1 MPTHDLTEHE
11 EHVADTNETR
21 LSPKQSASITE
32 RPLLLVFGLRDD
44 PCVEHE
50 KYVTDLHEARLLL
63 KQSAGM
69 VEWASLF
76 DYEGDYLAD
85 TEMLI

>member
-1 MPTHDLTEHE
+1 MPN
-11 EHVADTNETR
+11 DTCE
-21 LSPKQSASITE
+21 KQM
-32 RPLLLVFGLRDD
+32 LLVFGLRDD

-50 KYVTDLHEARLLL
+50 KYVADIHEARLLL
-63 KQSAGM
+63 KQSADM

-76 DYEGDYLAD
+76 DYEGDYLAT

>member
-1 MPTHDLTEHE
+1 MPNHDLTTH
-11 EHVADTNETR
+11 
-21 LSPKQSASITE
+21 PM
-32 RPLLLVFGLRDD
+32 LLVFGLRDA
-44 PCVEHE
+44 PGQEFE
-50 KYVTDLHEARLLL
+50 EYVTDIHEARLLL
-63 KQSAGM
+63 KQSADM